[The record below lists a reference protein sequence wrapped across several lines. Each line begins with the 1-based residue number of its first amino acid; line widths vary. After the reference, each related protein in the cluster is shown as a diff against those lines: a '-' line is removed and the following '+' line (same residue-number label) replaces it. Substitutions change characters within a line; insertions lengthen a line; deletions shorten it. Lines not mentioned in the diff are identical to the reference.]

1 MKRLLSLRALAV
13 AAVAVAVAAGA
24 GAAIA
29 ASQGSAKSPSAFLDA
44 VAKHLGVSSEKL
56 RDATKAAA
64 IDQVDAALAAG
75 TITQAQADAMKERIN
90 SSEDAPFFGPGFFGG
105 FHGGGHLA
113 VHLSAAATYL
123 GLTNDELG
131 TKLEAGQS
139 LADIAK
145 AQDKSLDG
153 LKQALLDDEK
163 KELDQAVADGALT
176 RAQAD
181 AILAR
186 KQARIDDIV
195 NGTLPRLRDRHFSG
209 LAPAP
214 FLGAA
219 A

>member
-29 ASQGSAKSPSAFLDA
+29 ASQGSATSPSAFLDA

-123 GLTNDELG
+123 GLTNDELR

-195 NGTLPRLRDRHFSG
+195 NGTFPRVGERHFSG